1 MNLPDINW
9 RYLAIAIAIVIIVAV
24 ALAVIPS
31 TLSAKTINAYFSP
44 TNKVSP
50 GQSTN
55 LVIEMTNTLSK
66 DVDSYGI
73 QVNAV
78 NQGIIVG
85 EFSAPAGTIGQGEMR
100 KVTVPISLSDEL
112 LEGTYSIE
120 IKLDLAGEQF
130 VSRVILEVKK

>member
-55 LVIEMTNTLSK
+55 LIVELTNTLDK
-66 DVDSYGI
+66 DATTYTVGVS
-73 QVNAV
+73 AV
-78 NQGIIVG
+78 NQGITIG
-85 EFSAPAGTIGQGEMR
+85 EFTRPTGAIGKGEMR
-100 KVTVPISLSDEL
+100 KVTVPISLSNDL

-120 IKLDLAGEQF
+120 ITVDLEGTQF
-130 VSRVILEVKK
+130 SSRVVLEVKK